1 MYLAGLKR
9 EEELKEENKKLKN
22 AKIVVARDAF
32 QQKVRETT
40 EKFREMVNA
49 MGEENKKLKDQVK
62 YLEDEVC
69 RYSNAIEEEYVLK
82 TDYEEL
88 EEELADKEV
97 LAKAYKENKIEIMK
111 LKEANDTFTL
121 GAKRAIESNCKLYQ
135 ENEKLKKEVS
145 DNELETRKYRERVLE
160 EYGEDAEALEPQY
173 HRFCEWCKET
183 RLGINEH
190 IFIYEKDGVDSKTLC
205 QECGEPNTYH
215 TSPYSQLKK
224 EGYTCDEDE

>member
-1 MYLAGLKR
+1 MDYKKMYLATLKR
-9 EEELKEENKKLKN
+9 EQE
-22 AKIVVARDAF
+22 
-32 QQKVRETT
+32 
-40 EKFREMVNA
+40 
-49 MGEENKKLKDQVK
+49 LKDQVK

-97 LAKAYKENKIEIMK
+97 LAKAYKEHKIEIM
-111 LKEANDTFTL
+111 
-121 GAKRAIESNCKLYQ
+121 
-135 ENEKLKKEVS
+135 KLKKEVS
-145 DNELETRKYRERVLE
+145 DNELETRKYQERVLE

-173 HRFCEWCKET
+173 YRFCDWCSHQQ
-183 RLGINEH
+183 LHINEH

-205 QECGEPNTYH
+205 QECGEPNPYH